1 VAPGS
6 DGSSRPGTSGPV
18 KQHGGLPPA
27 PAGSLAAAAAAPGS
41 NGSLRSLGQQVAA
54 THAGQ
59 AGKGASNGA
68 LLGAEGSPLTKGVK
82 AHAVMLSQT
91 ALVNM

>member
-1 VAPGS
+1 MAAGIDGSGRPGS
-6 DGSSRPGTSGPV
+6 SGLV

-27 PAGSLAAAAAAPGS
+27 PAGSLAAAAAGS